1 MLTECCADKRG
12 DTWALL
18 ARTLLSCVAEG
29 AKLGPFLAKFH
40 LSESTLANLL
50 NLDNNLKPAWIN
62 IMVSGV
68 TVSCLCCVTILNM
81 KTNTFRNSQTAW
93 RLGCRADFIR
103 NIFYQ

>member
-62 IMVSGV
+62 IMVSVSGV
-68 TVSCLCCVTILNM
+68 IVSYYVMLQN
-81 KTNTFRNSQTAW
+81 
-93 RLGCRADFIR
+93 
-103 NIFYQ
+103 

>member
-68 TVSCLCCVTILNM
+68 IVSYLCYVEHENEYFQELSNGVEVGVP
-81 KTNTFRNSQTAW
+81 S
-93 RLGCRADFIR
+93 
-103 NIFYQ
+103 

>member
-1 MLTECCADKRG
+1 MLTEFCADKRG

-68 TVSCLCCVTILNM
+68 IVSYLCYVEHENEYFQELSNGVEVGVP
-81 KTNTFRNSQTAW
+81 S
-93 RLGCRADFIR
+93 
-103 NIFYQ
+103 

>member
-1 MLTECCADKRG
+1 MLTELCADKRG

-68 TVSCLCCVTILNM
+68 IVSYLCYVEHENEYFQELSNGVEVGVP
-81 KTNTFRNSQTAW
+81 S
-93 RLGCRADFIR
+93 
-103 NIFYQ
+103 